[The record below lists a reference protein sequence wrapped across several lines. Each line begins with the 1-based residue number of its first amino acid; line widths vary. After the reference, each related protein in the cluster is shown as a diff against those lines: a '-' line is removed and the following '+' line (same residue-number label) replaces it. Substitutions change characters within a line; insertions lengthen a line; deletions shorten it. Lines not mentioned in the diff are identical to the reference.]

1 MYLFCYRSF
10 GPRQFS
16 ITQKTT
22 WCFLTRSLHPYV
34 VGIPEMLQ
42 GNNYSHLDTMVPFAL
57 SHIHQRRPRFLHV
70 QMIFGRA
77 FGSSVPCHK
86 DKLIKLYFVSLQLLS
101 KLFLNWIGQV
111 DFRLTRAFWR
121 IFRFPFLVC
130 KKNIF
135 YFISYKNSWDRW
147 TLHKHLQ
154 KCVLKRK
161 RKWIH
166 VSKSQ
171 IMENSSN
178 PTVWHKIHLTNPVKI

>member
-1 MYLFCYRSF
+1 MQMYLFCYRSF

-22 WCFLTRSLHPYV
+22 WCFPTRSLHPYV

-42 GNNYSHLDTMVPFAL
+42 GNNYSHLDTMAPFAL

-77 FGSSVPCHK
+77 FGSSVPCQ

-121 IFRFPFLVC
+121 FYFLNCYLRLLTYIDFRF
-130 KKNIF
+130 
-135 YFISYKNSWDRW
+135 R
-147 TLHKHLQ
+147 LQ
-154 KCVLKRK
+154 KIVVYNRIRHILLNRK
-161 RKWIH
+161 
-166 VSKSQ
+166 Q
-171 IMENSSN
+171 
-178 PTVWHKIHLTNPVKI
+178 

>member
-42 GNNYSHLDTMVPFAL
+42 GNNYSHLDIMVPFAL

-101 KLFLNWIGQV
+101 KHFLNCIGQA

-130 KKNIF
+130 KKI
-135 YFISYKNSWDRW
+135 YFILFHTKIREIVGRFISICN
-147 TLHKHLQ
+147 
-154 KCVLKRK
+154 VLKRK

-166 VSKSQ
+166 VRKSQ
-171 IMENSSN
+171 ITENSSN
-178 PTVWHKIHLTNPVKI
+178 TTVWHKIHLTNSVKI

>member
-101 KLFLNWIGQV
+101 KHFLNCIGQA

-121 IFRFPFLVC
+121 IFRFTFLVC
-130 KKNIF
+130 KKI
-135 YFISYKNSWDRW
+135 YFILFHTKICEIVGRLQNV
-147 TLHKHLQ
+147 Q
-154 KCVLKRK
+154 KCVLNRK

-166 VSKSQ
+166 VRKSQ
-171 IMENSSN
+171 ITENSSN
-178 PTVWHKIHLTNPVKI
+178 TTVWHKIHLTNSVKI